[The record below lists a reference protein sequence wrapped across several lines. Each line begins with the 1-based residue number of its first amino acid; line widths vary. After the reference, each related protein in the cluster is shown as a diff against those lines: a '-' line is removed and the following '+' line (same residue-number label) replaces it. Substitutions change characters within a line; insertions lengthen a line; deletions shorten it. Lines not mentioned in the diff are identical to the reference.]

1 MRTDP
6 NLKPLQPKA
15 QYMIIWKALREY
27 IEGNVRAG
35 KSVNIKKFGTF
46 TFNVET
52 ELPKIAARNFSP
64 TVDRATH
71 ILERKNIHHLKPV
84 FVVDPGV

>member
-1 MRTDP
+1 MNGILIFCRILARGAKYPGKHNNSTMRTDP

-46 TFNVET
+46 TFDV
-52 ELPKIAARNFSP
+52 
-64 TVDRATH
+64 
-71 ILERKNIHHLKPV
+71 
-84 FVVDPGV
+84 